1 MAADSDTLLMLGEL
15 GAGSPA
21 NACVVSEG
29 REEVSD
35 WSAFGHQV
43 SSEYRPGS
51 SGQHA
56 ADDAFRNEPEE

>member
-21 NACVVSEG
+21 NACVSEG

-35 WSAFGHQV
+35 WCAFGHQA

-51 SGQHA
+51 SGLHA
-56 ADDAFRNEPEE
+56 ADDAIMHEPEE

>member
-21 NACVVSEG
+21 NACVSEE

-35 WSAFGHQV
+35 WSAFGHQA

-56 ADDAFRNEPEE
+56 GDDAFMNEPEE